1 MSILEKTYALDFD
14 AVTNNAPHHY
24 IIIGNGGTGGFLVP
38 NLVRQISIKNYTRKE
53 GQKHMITLADPDK
66 VEEKNL
72 TRQNFIMPDLN
83 KSKAMVLAARYSNAF
98 GTPINAHDAYVE
110 TKAALKMLMDL
121 HKNCYP
127 IIIGAVDNN
136 KTRQLIADL
145 FYSGERNMVYLDS
158 GNELYNG
165 QVVLGVNHKGT
176 LQEGNNKPHSFY
188 MPCVTDVFHDVMN
201 DTNTKFTTELSC
213 AERAISHPQSM
224 ATNSTAAML
233 IFNFCNVLLNN
244 KEMGGLRV
252 NAVTFNVKNNGFDPK
267 RNTKDQ
273 LNLRY
278 IKKQAAAAG

>member
-1 MSILEKTYALDFD
+1 
-14 AVTNNAPHHY
+14 
-24 IIIGNGGTGGFLVP
+24 
-38 NLVRQISIKNYTRKE
+38 
-53 GQKHMITLADPDK
+53 
-66 VEEKNL
+66 
-72 TRQNFIMPDLN
+72 
-83 KSKAMVLAARYSNAF
+83 
-98 GTPINAHDAYVE
+98 
-110 TKAALKMLMDL
+110 
-121 HKNCYP
+121 
-127 IIIGAVDNN
+127 
-136 KTRQLIADL
+136 
-145 FYSGERNMVYLDS
+145 
-158 GNELYNG
+158 
-165 QVVLGVNHKGT
+165 
-176 LQEGNNKPHSFY
+176 
-188 MPCVTDVFHDVMN
+188 MN

>member
-145 FYSGERNMVYLDS
+145 FYSGERNMEHFRKVII
-158 GNELYNG
+158 
-165 QVVLGVNHKGT
+165 NHI
-176 LQEGNNKPHSFY
+176 HSTCLVSL
-188 MPCVTDVFHDVMN
+188 M
-201 DTNTKFTTELSC
+201 S
-213 AERAISHPQSM
+213 SM
-224 ATNSTAAML
+224 ML
-233 IFNFCNVLLNN
+233 
-244 KEMGGLRV
+244 
-252 NAVTFNVKNNGFDPK
+252 
-267 RNTKDQ
+267 
-273 LNLRY
+273 
-278 IKKQAAAAG
+278 